1 MPRTKTKR
9 EFSFKP
15 RFKHFIPK
23 EGGGEAIRLL
33 HEEIEALRLMDYQG
47 LYQEDAAQS
56 MGVSR
61 PTFSRI
67 VRNARMKVATALI
80 NGKEL
85 IIEDERKDFRVAFI
99 CDDSENF
106 GALSLEAPFIVVAHL
121 EGEQILG
128 IKTIENPV
136 HISSIRPGSVLPKVL
151 YEENVNYLITDKA
164 GEGLKNSLLNRGIFL
179 IKKESLRKEELAKL
193 HQIL

>member
-1 MPRTKTKR
+1 
-9 EFSFKP
+9 
-15 RFKHFIPK
+15 
-23 EGGGEAIRLL
+23 
-33 HEEIEALRLMDYQG
+33 MDYQG
-47 LYQEDAAQS
+47 MYQEDAAQS
-56 MGVSR
+56 IGVSR

-99 CDDSENF
+99 CNDSENF
-106 GALSLEAPFIVVAHL
+106 GKLSLDAPFIVVVHL
-121 EGEQILG
+121 EGEEILG
-128 IKTIENPV
+128 VKTVANPV
-136 HISSIRPGSVLPKVL
+136 HDSSIRPGSILPKVL

-179 IKKESLRKEELAKL
+179 IKKEALAKEELVKL
-193 HQIL
+193 YLLA